1 VGRLP
6 RRTGR
11 PPRGL
16 IESDTVEAPAVE
28 RKLAAILSADV
39 EGYSRLMGQDEV
51 ATVRTLT
58 AYRETMA
65 NFIQRRRGRVV
76 DSPGDNLL
84 AEFASVVDAVECA
97 VEIQRELTARNG
109 ELPPSRRMQFRIGVN
124 LGDVIVDGDRIYG
137 DGVNIAARVQGLA
150 DGGGICLSGTAYEHV
165 ETKLPLT
172 YEFLGE
178 QAVKN
183 IAKPVAVYR
192 VRLEAGARPSSARAP
207 RRRGWSRGHRVAASL
222 VAVVLLAVAGGVAAW
237 RLFMAPASSRA
248 LELPD
253 RPSIA
258 VLPFA
263 NLSGDPAQEYFSD
276 GMTEDLIT
284 GLSKISGLFVI
295 ARNSVVPYKG
305 RAVRPEQVS
314 RDLGVR
320 YVMEGSV
327 RKAGNRVRITAQFI
341 DATNG
346 YHLWA
351 ERYDRDLKDIF
362 AVQDEVTQKI
372 VRALAVKLTD
382 QEQDQLGH
390 PRAANIEA
398 YDDVLQGYQQLRRT
412 VPQGNAEA
420 SRLFATALEL
430 DPEYA
435 RAYAALGWAKLQPW
449 QLQWKQ
455 EPAVLDQAFE
465 LAQKA
470 IARDDLCVDAY
481 RLLSQVHV
489 WKKQHD
495 RAIAEAERAVK
506 LDPNGADGYE
516 NLAEVLAWAGR
527 AGEGTGF
534 IKKAMRL
541 NPHHPFYY
549 VWALGHAYYLTGRS
563 DEAMATFRRV
573 IDLNPNFV
581 APHAFLAVLLSE
593 AGREAE
599 ARTEGA
605 ESLRLSPDVSLA
617 VLRER
622 LPYKNEAD
630 LDRFLSGVRKAG
642 LQ

>member
-1 VGRLP
+1 MG
-6 RRTGR
+6 
-11 PPRGL
+11 PP
-16 IESDTVEAPAVE
+16 VVE

-58 AYRETMA
+58 AYRETMV
-65 NFIQRRRGRVV
+65 NFIQRWRGRVV

-84 AEFASVVDAVECA
+84 AEFTSVVDAVECA
-97 VEIQRELTARNG
+97 VEIQRELTARNL
-109 ELPPSRRMQFRIGVN
+109 ELPPSRQMQFRIGVN

-172 YEFLGE
+172 WEFLGE

-183 IAKPVAVYR
+183 IAKPVSVYR
-192 VRLEAGARPSSARAP
+192 LRLEARARPVAVDSP
-207 RRRGWSRGHRVAASL
+207 RRRWWSRWHQAAVTLVVVA
-222 VAVVLLAVAGGVAAW
+222 LLAVAGGAVAW
-237 RLFMAPASSRA
+237 RLYMAPTASRG

-263 NLSGDPAQEYFSD
+263 NLSGDSDQEYFSD

-295 ARNSVVPYKG
+295 ARNSVIAYKG
-305 RAVRPEQVS
+305 KAVRPEQVS

-341 DATNG
+341 DATTG

-398 YDDVLQGYQQLRRT
+398 YDDVLRGYQHLRRT
-412 VPQGNAEA
+412 VPEGNAEA

-430 DPEYA
+430 DPEYGK
-435 RAYAALGWAKLQPW
+435 AYAALGWAKLQPW
-449 QLQWKQ
+449 QLQWSE
-455 EPAVLDQAFE
+455 EPAVLDRALE

-470 IARDDLCVDAY
+470 IAKDDSCVDAY
-481 RLLSQVHV
+481 RLLSQVHL

-506 LDPNGADGYE
+506 LDPNGADSYDT
-516 NLAEVLAWAGR
+516 LAEVLAWAGR
-527 AGEGTGF
+527 AEESASF

-541 NPHHPFYY
+541 DPHHPFYF
-549 VWALGHAYYLTGRS
+549 VWTLGHVYYLTGRS
-563 DEAMATFRRV
+563 DEAMATFRRAL
-573 IDLNPNFV
+573 DQNPNFV
-581 APHAFLAVLLSE
+581 AAHAFLAVLLSE

-599 ARTEGA
+599 ARAEGA
-605 ESLRLSPDVSLA
+605 ESLRLSPHASLA
-617 VLRER
+617 GLRER
-622 LPYKNEAD
+622 LPYKHEAD
-630 LDRFLSGVRKAG
+630 LDRFLAGIRKAG

>member
-1 VGRLP
+1 
-6 RRTGR
+6 
-11 PPRGL
+11 
-16 IESDTVEAPAVE
+16 
-28 RKLAAILSADV
+28 
-39 EGYSRLMGQDEV
+39 MGQDEV

-58 AYRETMA
+58 AHRETIT

-84 AEFASVVDAVECA
+84 AEFASVVDAVACA
-97 VEIQRELTARNG
+97 VEIQRELAARNG
-109 ELPPSRRMQFRIGVN
+109 ELPPSRQMPFRIGVN

-183 IAKPVAVYR
+183 IARPVAVYR
-192 VRLEAGARPSSARAP
+192 VRLEAGAHPAPVSPP
-207 RRRGWSRGHRVAASL
+207 RRRWRQVAVSL
-222 VAVVLLAVAGGVAAW
+222 VAVALLAVAGGVAAW
-237 RLFMAPASSRA
+237 RLYTAPATSRA

-295 ARNSVVPYKG
+295 ARNSVLPYKG
-305 RAVRPEQVS
+305 KAVRPEQVS

-382 QEQDQLGH
+382 REQDELGH
-390 PRAANIEA
+390 PRAANVEA
-398 YDDVLQGYQQLRRT
+398 YDDVLRGYQQLRRT
-412 VPQGNAEA
+412 VPEGNAEA
-420 SRLFATALEL
+420 RRLFTRAVEL

-435 RAYAALGWAKLQPW
+435 KAYSALGRAQLQPW
-449 QLQWKQ
+449 QLQWSQ
-455 EPAVLDQAFE
+455 EPAVLDRALE

-470 IARDDLCVDAY
+470 IARDDSCVDAY
-481 RLLSQVHV
+481 TLLSEVHL

-495 RAIAEAERAVK
+495 RAIAEAERAVN
-506 LDPNGADGYE
+506 LEPNGADGYE
-516 NLAEVLAWAGR
+516 TLAEVLAWAGR
-527 AGEGTGF
+527 AEESTGF

-549 VWALGHAYYLTGRS
+549 VWTLGHAYYLTGRS
-563 DEAMATFRRV
+563 DEAVETFRRV
-573 IDLNPNFV
+573 LEQNPNFV
-581 APHAFLAVLLSE
+581 AAHAFLAVLLSE

-599 ARTEGA
+599 ARAEGA
-605 ESLRLSPDVSLA
+605 ESLRLSPRASLEG
-617 VLRER
+617 LRER

-630 LDRFLSGVRKAG
+630 LDRFLSGIRKAG